1 MHLKF
6 VALSSA
12 LLAAGC
18 VSAVPEADTAG
29 KEGCAAKTAQAEAD
43 AVQVDEDR
51 DPTMFAARAGG
62 TSLVLVKVD
71 GNDIT
76 GPNVLLSRYHEEEG
90 RAIRGQAR
98 GSLVDLRIENGAVSG
113 QIDNFPVNLTVER
126 RGNKLDVAGLIPG
139 RVSRY
144 QIDEEGMRGMIG
156 SCQYDLQRAGAGF
169 TGRRACGG
177 SVGFFTLELPD
188 TMASWSDADVAA
200 VFAIFLRKT

>member
-62 TSLVLVKVD
+62 TSLVLVKV
-71 GNDIT
+71 
-76 GPNVLLSRYHEEEG
+76 
-90 RAIRGQAR
+90 GQAQR
-98 GSLVDLRIENGAVSG
+98 IHHDDIRREEPQRLTIPFDMPAARCTKCRADLLIGTRFCVECGTPNQLSLSA
-113 QIDNFPVNLTVER
+113 
-126 RGNKLDVAGLIPG
+126 
-139 RVSRY
+139 
-144 QIDEEGMRGMIG
+144 
-156 SCQYDLQRAGAGF
+156 
-169 TGRRACGG
+169 
-177 SVGFFTLELPD
+177 
-188 TMASWSDADVAA
+188 
-200 VFAIFLRKT
+200 